1 MSLQVEVPVT
11 GLGDS
16 AVDDG
21 ARLRVS
27 GAFGFTIGCW
37 VEASVV
43 ALSNNDDGH
52 AGQAFLCIRGWV
64 DVLAGFLQEGQ
75 LLLNDHVI
83 LAL

>member
-1 MSLQVEVPVT
+1 VA

-21 ARLRVS
+21 ARLRVG
-27 GAFGFTIGCW
+27 GAFGFTIGCR
-37 VEASVV
+37 VEAGV

-75 LLLNDHVI
+75 LLLNDHVV